1 MALQLNVDEEQ
12 EMNNETLREQLEQLH
27 GELSQT
33 ETVDESQRELLK
45 TLESD
50 IQELLGREQNQPH
63 HYRGLGG
70 RLNEAVAQLEASHPQ
85 ITLLM
90 RRAIDS
96 LAYLGV

>member
-1 MALQLNVDEEQ
+1 
-12 EMNNETLREQLEQLH
+12 MNNETLREQLEQLH
-27 GELSQT
+27 GELTQT
-33 ETVDESQRELLK
+33 ETVDARQRELLK

-63 HYRGLGG
+63 HYRGLGA
-70 RLNEAVAQLEASHPQ
+70 RLSEAVAQLEASHPQ

>member
-1 MALQLNVDEEQ
+1 
-12 EMNNETLREQLEQLH
+12 MNNETLREQLEQLH

-33 ETVDESQRELLK
+33 ETVDDYQRELLK

-50 IQELLGREQNQPH
+50 IQELLGREQNQPY
-63 HYRGLGG
+63 HYRGLGE

-85 ITLLM
+85 VTLLM

>member
-1 MALQLNVDEEQ
+1 MD
-12 EMNNETLREQLEQLH
+12 NETLREQLEQLH
-27 GELSQT
+27 GELRQT
-33 ETVDESQRELLK
+33 ETVDARQRELLK
-45 TLESD
+45 TLEGD

-63 HYRGLGG
+63 HYRGLRE
-70 RLNEAVAQLEASHPQ
+70 RLNQAVAQLEASHPQ

>member
-1 MALQLNVDEEQ
+1 
-12 EMNNETLREQLEQLH
+12 MNNEELRSQLERLH
-27 GELSQT
+27 TELGQT
-33 ETVDESQRELLK
+33 ETVDAPQRELLK
-45 TLESD
+45 TLEGD

-63 HYRGLGG
+63 HYRTLGG

>member
-1 MALQLNVDEEQ
+1 MD
-12 EMNNETLREQLEQLH
+12 NETLREQLEQLH

-33 ETVDESQRELLK
+33 ETVDAGQRELLK

-63 HYRGLGG
+63 HYRGLGE
-70 RLNEAVAQLEASHPQ
+70 RLSEAVAQLEASHPQ
-85 ITLLM
+85 VTLLM

-96 LAYLGV
+96 LSYLGV

>member
-1 MALQLNVDEEQ
+1 
-12 EMNNETLREQLEQLH
+12 MNNEILREQLEQLH

-33 ETVDESQRELLK
+33 ETVDEHQRELLK
-45 TLESD
+45 TLEND

-63 HYRGLGG
+63 HYLGLGE
-70 RLNEAVAQLEASHPQ
+70 RLNQAVAQLEASHPQ

>member
-1 MALQLNVDEEQ
+1 
-12 EMNNETLREQLEQLH
+12 MNNETLREQLEQLH
-27 GELSQT
+27 RELSQT
-33 ETVDESQRELLK
+33 ETVDERQRDLLK

-63 HYRGLGG
+63 HYRGLGE

>member
-1 MALQLNVDEEQ
+1 
-12 EMNNETLREQLEQLH
+12 MNNEELRSQLERLH
-27 GELSQT
+27 AELSQT
-33 ETVDESQRELLK
+33 ETVDAAQRDLLK

-63 HYRGLGG
+63 HYRTLSD

-85 ITLLM
+85 TTLLM
-90 RRAIDS
+90 RRAIES

>member
-1 MALQLNVDEEQ
+1 MD
-12 EMNNETLREQLEQLH
+12 NETLREQLEQLH

-33 ETVDESQRELLK
+33 ETVDESQRELLE
-45 TLESD
+45 TLGSD

-63 HYRGLGG
+63 HYRGLGE

-85 ITLLM
+85 VTLLM

>member
-1 MALQLNVDEEQ
+1 
-12 EMNNETLREQLEQLH
+12 MNTETLREQLEQLH

-33 ETVDESQRELLK
+33 ETVDARQRELLK
-45 TLESD
+45 TLEDD

-63 HYRGLGG
+63 HYQGLGE
-70 RLNEAVAQLEASHPQ
+70 RLGEAVAHLEASHPQ
-85 ITLLM
+85 VTLLM

>member
-1 MALQLNVDEEQ
+1 
-12 EMNNETLREQLEQLH
+12 MNNEILRAQLEQLH
-27 GELSQT
+27 GELNQI
-33 ETVDESQRELLK
+33 ETVDEYQRELLK
-45 TLESD
+45 TLEND

-63 HYRGLGG
+63 HYRGLGE
-70 RLNEAVAQLEASHPQ
+70 RLNESVAQLEASHPQ

>member
-1 MALQLNVDEEQ
+1 
-12 EMNNETLREQLEQLH
+12 MNNENLREQLEHLH

-33 ETVDESQRELLK
+33 ETVDARQRELLK
-45 TLESD
+45 TLEND

-63 HYRGLGG
+63 HYRGLGE

-85 ITLLM
+85 VTLLM

>member
-1 MALQLNVDEEQ
+1 
-12 EMNNETLREQLEQLH
+12 MNNEKLREQLEQLH
-27 GELSQT
+27 AELSQT
-33 ETVDESQRELLK
+33 ETVDAPQRELLK

-63 HYRGLGG
+63 HYSTLSE
-70 RLNEAVAQLEASHPQ
+70 RLSEAVAQLEVSHPQ

-90 RRAIDS
+90 RRTIDS

>member
-1 MALQLNVDEEQ
+1 
-12 EMNNETLREQLEQLH
+12 MNNEELRAQLEHLH

-33 ETVDESQRELLK
+33 ETVDAHQRDLLK
-45 TLESD
+45 TLEND
-50 IQELLGREQNQPH
+50 IQDLLSREQNQPH
-63 HYRGLGG
+63 HYRTLGE
-70 RLNEAVAQLEASHPQ
+70 RLNEAVAHLEASHPQ